1 MIAHKNIGEKN
12 LNDAD
17 RLKQFLDRI
26 DEYIELKNVQP
37 PKDSM
42 NQFKEAEGL
51 SLDNLDKLTQD
62 ECFNYAFMMYQY
74 ADHVASEKAK
84 QETAVRWCERNLN
97 SIVSAE
103 IQNFTDSYLKHEIKV
118 AHILRRNELAR
129 KIDEWK
135 SVAEARLAN
144 LTSREYN
151 VRRKGD
157 ILIDKGRKR

>member
-1 MIAHKNIGEKN
+1 
-12 LNDAD
+12 
-17 RLKQFLDRI
+17 
-26 DEYIELKNVQP
+26 
-37 PKDSM
+37 
-42 NQFKEAEGL
+42 
-51 SLDNLDKLTQD
+51 
-62 ECFNYAFMMYQY
+62 MMYQY

-84 QETAVRWCERNLN
+84 QETVVRWCERNLN